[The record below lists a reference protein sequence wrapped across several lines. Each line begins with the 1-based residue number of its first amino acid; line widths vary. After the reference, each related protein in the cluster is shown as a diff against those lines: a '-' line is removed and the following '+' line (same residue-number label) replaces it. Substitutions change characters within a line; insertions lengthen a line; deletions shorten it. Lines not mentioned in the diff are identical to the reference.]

1 MKNSVFLEKLLKAY
15 ERYYSI
21 NKENVKEPFDV
32 EAKFVMHGEQYI
44 LVKAARIADI
54 DANEFVYF
62 KLEDDLSLEQLKNLA
77 DKAWK
82 CGLENFVPYYG
93 HKNSDVTL
101 IVIADSLCDDVKKNI
116 RKVKHSVSY
125 KLGLY
130 GWSNFKLAVKDLST
144 GMVYCNRLGSE
155 VKKMIQKIQAED

>member
-144 GMVYCNRLGSE
+144 GMVYCNRMGSD

>member
-1 MKNSVFLEKLLKAY
+1 MENSVFLEKLLKAY

-21 NKENVKEPFDV
+21 KKENVKEPFDV

-54 DANEFVYF
+54 DTNEFVYF

-101 IVIADSLCDDVKKNI
+101 IVIADNLCDDVKKNI
-116 RKVKHSVSY
+116 RKVKHSASY

-155 VKKMIQKIQAED
+155 VKKMIQKI